1 MLGRHAVTRRALVG
15 HVMTSVP
22 VVRGRAQLPV
32 GRVQPNTRDRYL
44 PPEPSAIT
52 YVSDTAVWGANL
64 WNVLHTIAEFSDT
77 LASASLWRDLL
88 NLLTIDIPCTEC
100 RVHFSTYLQ
109 NNPVDVTDRRMLV
122 PWLFNL
128 HNMVN
133 TRIGKPVLTDVPS
146 LPYGTRATLLNDLIP
161 VIQSLSVSFPP
172 AVIEVLQNLVTEL
185 A

>member
-1 MLGRHAVTRRALVG
+1 MCNCGANRAGLNGHVVTRRVLVG

-22 VVRGRAQLPV
+22 VVRGRVQLPT
-32 GRVQPNTRDRYL
+32 GRIL
-44 PPEPSAIT
+44 PPEIT
-52 YVSDTAVWGANL
+52 YVSDTAAWGANL

-77 LASASLWRDLL
+77 LPSASLWRDLL

-133 TRIGKPVLTDVPS
+133 GRLGKPVLTEVPS

-172 AVIEVLQNLVTEL
+172 TVLEVLQNLVTEL